1 METAS
6 PEKVFQVSL
15 GRFFWWFALPG
26 SLLGGYCLYLLW
38 WLWQVWPAALEG
50 RLGMALPLIV
60 LVGLIFGSLGSMAW
74 AHAGLEYEL
83 QAHGLLVKQRGA
95 RLRFS
100 WDRLICTRS
109 HRTSWR
115 ARLHL
120 SDGEK
125 EHLVESFFLPDF
137 EALATLAQQRARRR
151 STTLTP

>member
-6 PEKVFQVSL
+6 PGQVFRASL
-15 GRFFWWFALPG
+15 RRYFWWFALPG

-38 WLWQVWPAALEG
+38 WLWRVWPAGLEG
-50 RLGMALPLIV
+50 RLGMVLPLVV
-60 LVGLIFGSLGSMAW
+60 LVVMIFGSLGSMAW
-74 AHAGLEYEL
+74 AHAGLVYEL

-95 RLRFS
+95 RLRYS

-109 HRTSWR
+109 HRTNWR

-137 EALATLAQQRARRR
+137 ETLASLVEQRARRR
-151 STTLTP
+151 SLTLTP